1 MSPELYKRW
10 RLGLGFV
17 TAKNLAEHLDM
28 AAISISTYESR
39 GSGSSADDKLLRI
52 LEKKIIERS
61 DDFINAVVET
71 AAKFGMLS
79 GSYTG
84 THVPGEQTGNEEK
97 VLEQAANT
105 RTMLADKALELKV
118 YDLEER
124 VKTLERIIAKNT

>member
-1 MSPELYKRW
+1 
-10 RLGLGFV
+10 
-17 TAKNLAEHLDM
+17 
-28 AAISISTYESR
+28 
-39 GSGSSADDKLLRI
+39 
-52 LEKKIIERS
+52 
-61 DDFINAVVET
+61 
-71 AAKFGMLS
+71 MLS

-84 THVPGEQTGNEEK
+84 TQVPGEQTGNEEK

>member
-17 TAKNLAEHLDM
+17 TAKNLAEQLDM

-84 THVPGEQTGNEEK
+84 TQVPGEQTGNEEK